1 MRNKYKTNM
10 NKSKNLMKG
19 FCCLLC
25 ASVSYGA
32 MAQKATYDPASVVAE
47 WSSEAKTTLIVDVN
61 FSDATMPDTWTGETG
76 RDCPSYS
83 DGGYVN
89 TILEVPVV
97 GADSW
102 PMLFHNCTFA
112 NKESYNGF
120 AGATAAF
127 CRQYYL
133 GEGVTGSGTYPNNW
147 SVEGHKVYLEDNITY
162 GRLQRSTKKV
172 ETVLNLSKAAK

>member
-1 MRNKYKTNM
+1 MTP
-10 NKSKNLMKG
+10 L
-19 FCCLLC
+19 
-25 ASVSYGA
+25 
-32 MAQKATYDPASVVAE
+32 VVAE
-47 WSSEAKTTLIVDVN
+47 WSSDAQKELIVDVN

-89 TILEVPVV
+89 TVLEIPVT

-102 PMLFHNCTFA
+102 PMLFHNCMFA

-133 GEGVTGSGTYPNNW
+133 GEGVTGSGSYPNNW
-147 SVEGHKVYLEDNITY
+147 SVAGHKVYLEDDIT
-162 GRLQRSTKKV
+162 
-172 ETVLNLSKAAK
+172 